1 LDIPIQYGLS
11 HKIRI
16 TERVNTCDPV
26 DKFVITVQKNLKV
39 SRDPQWGLVTARGG
53 QWLVGSKV
61 LGYSNPALLVSGLEY
76 RPLKSPSLI
85 QLADG
90 SIFLAYINYSVPVSE
105 VLEDIGQI
113 IGITSTGLG
122 LGLGSNLLSYYNS
135 LSQQDVFPTGDQIL
149 NCIHCML
156 PNHDL
161 TNEISLDLGYSRA
174 KHVVHNFNVPFLSPN
189 DRRELNELEQRIDS
203 ATERPIARLPSIARY
218 LNLISKE
225 VIFSVIYK
233 EDTYQLT
240 VTEEQIRVKANDGTI
255 TNSWPLSS
263 LKIYTSYDNGINLL
277 IEPGNT
283 DFFYKTSEG
292 FEIHRCITTYI
303 EMAVWKQDRTRQKKK
318 MLPVHDPEHENTI
331 RESHT
336 QMDQIYNKLKS
347 KQIEYLDLSWSAIR
361 GSELQR
367 ICTLLSMDECVRHIN
382 MSGYGYGTN
391 EILNLLASIK
401 NSKLVESLNLSYC
414 GLDDQAAQF
423 IGEFLQTNKSLKNL
437 NLTLNPYTKIG
448 FNSILTGLKANRHL
462 KIIHLQIPDLDLLPE
477 LSYFNERQ
485 YALNT

>member
-1 LDIPIQYGLS
+1 
-11 HKIRI
+11 
-16 TERVNTCDPV
+16 
-26 DKFVITVQKNLKV
+26 
-39 SRDPQWGLVTARGG
+39 
-53 QWLVGSKV
+53 
-61 LGYSNPALLVSGLEY
+61 
-76 RPLKSPSLI
+76 
-85 QLADG
+85 
-90 SIFLAYINYSVPVSE
+90 
-105 VLEDIGQI
+105 
-113 IGITSTGLG
+113 
-122 LGLGSNLLSYYNS
+122 
-135 LSQQDVFPTGDQIL
+135 
-149 NCIHCML
+149 
-156 PNHDL
+156 
-161 TNEISLDLGYSRA
+161 
-174 KHVVHNFNVPFLSPN
+174 
-189 DRRELNELEQRIDS
+189 
-203 ATERPIARLPSIARY
+203 
-218 LNLISKE
+218 
-225 VIFSVIYK
+225 
-233 EDTYQLT
+233 
-240 VTEEQIRVKANDGTI
+240 
-255 TNSWPLSS
+255 
-263 LKIYTSYDNGINLL
+263 
-277 IEPGNT
+277 
-283 DFFYKTSEG
+283 
-292 FEIHRCITTYI
+292 
-303 EMAVWKQDRTRQKKK
+303 

-462 KIIHLQIPDLDLLPE
+462 KIIHLQIPNLDLLPE